1 MHLGSTLFLW
11 MCFQAMI
18 PRLGTHYLAGYSW
31 RLHLQFSRPYVLL
44 HLIIKH
50 FQVCSLVPLCL
61 NFSFTMKIMLYPSA
75 RRIFCWVTKPAG
87 PHNLLNVALFSVS
100 LQTGSGFLENVVQRA
115 DFFPQSIKMQKMTA
129 SARNSRQAFFCFWY
143 RDYIDCKWQPMH

>member
-115 DFFPQSIKMQKMTA
+115 DFFSTEHQDAKNDCQCKKQQTS
-129 SARNSRQAFFCFWY
+129 FFLFLILWLY
-143 RDYIDCKWQPMH
+143 RL